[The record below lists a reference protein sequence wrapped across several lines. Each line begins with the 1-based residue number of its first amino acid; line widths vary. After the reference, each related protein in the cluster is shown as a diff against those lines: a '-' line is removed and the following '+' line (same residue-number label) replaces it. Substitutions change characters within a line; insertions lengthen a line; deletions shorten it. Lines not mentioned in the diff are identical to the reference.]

1 MYIRKNRK
9 SKKAAKR
16 NKNKEEKTI
25 EEISNLKELGFK
37 KSKIEQNI
45 GYYMDHLDEFKK
57 INEILIMKND
67 FNSNIHRSNPMT
79 IYKKSYKINCDLSFP
94 KSWYALIKLNWTTS
108 KIDELLLAT
117 KIEYIKNYLA
127 KFKLDSYSIFGFYYR
142 TINADNYSYYKDE
155 FDQYFEKYKSLEK
168 TKNNAY
174 DILSDIDEFY
184 SCDDKDD
191 IKRNAQFFIDKAKD
205 MNVKSDFL

>member
-1 MYIRKNRK
+1 
-9 SKKAAKR
+9 
-16 NKNKEEKTI
+16 
-25 EEISNLKELGFK
+25 
-37 KSKIEQNI
+37 
-45 GYYMDHLDEFKK
+45 
-57 INEILIMKND
+57 
-67 FNSNIHRSNPMT
+67 MT

-142 TINADNYSYYKDE
+142 TINVDNYSYYKDE

-184 SCDDKDD
+184 SGDDKDD
-191 IKRNAQFFIDKAKD
+191 IKRNAQFFIDKAND